1 MTEEQLK
8 RTYRLLLKK
17 YHPDTG
23 GENADEVAIR
33 NIIEEYKKLTSRR
46 SSKEND
52 ATKNTNG
59 TIVPLSEWTM
69 PTSTNDTDK
78 FILDMLKL
86 IAARRAEDMPTDMLA
101 AHISFCSECDNAD
114 SHILT
119 LTALAEIAELT
130 RLSHNEYDPDCEAA
144 LKRICEYAQNIAEA
158 TSILT
163 RLNLIAPPKSGLVC
177 DILRSIKKCSSEPL
191 RNLLNSY
198 LVMII
203 SLEI

>member
-8 RTYRLLLKK
+8 KTYRILIKK

-23 GENADEVAIR
+23 GEFADETAIR

-46 SSKEND
+46 SSKSND
-52 ATKNTNG
+52 SAKNKNG
-59 TIVPLSEWTM
+59 TIVPLSEWTL
-69 PTSTNDTDK
+69 PTSAADTDN
-78 FILDMLKL
+78 FILSMLKL
-86 IAARRAEDMPTDMLA
+86 IAAREAAKMPTDILA
-101 AHISFCSECDNAD
+101 VHISFCSEYDNTD
-114 SHILT
+114 SRILT
-119 LTALAEIAELT
+119 LTALAKIAELKQ
-130 RLSHNEYDPDCEAA
+130 LSYNEYDPDCEAA
-144 LKRICEYAQNIAEA
+144 LKRICEYARNIAEA

-163 RLNLIAPPKSGLVC
+163 RLNLTAAPKSGLVW